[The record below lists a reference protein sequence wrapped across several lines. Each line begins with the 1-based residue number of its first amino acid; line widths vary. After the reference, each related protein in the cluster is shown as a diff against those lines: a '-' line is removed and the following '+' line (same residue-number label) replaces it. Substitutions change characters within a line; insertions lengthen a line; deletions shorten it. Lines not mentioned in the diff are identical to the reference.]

1 MITTLLLAALLAARA
16 AGLGGASSNA
26 EQGGAFGQAGASNDA
41 SGAFIQS
48 GAFRQAGASNVSNVL
63 PRVDAAT
70 GAILDIHDGTTI
82 KVGDTFWWYGASY
95 GGCREQADGCASL
108 DVGACGFQLNH
119 TVSAAFSTDLATW
132 TLVRDVLP
140 VAARP
145 AGILFSPWVAFSPA
159 TQKYVMWFNILPV
172 ADGKGQFDAAYYAV
186 ATASAPGGPFETVR
200 ANITGLAYSRLPDAP
215 SIFVDDD
222 GSGYVAFTHEDSHV
236 NSVQQLT
243 PDLLGPLPGGGVSAV
258 IGAGNNEGVFMFKRG
273 GTYYVGFGR
282 CCCFC
287 AAGSNVE
294 LFAAAAPLGPYTSL
308 GDVIAPAAW
317 GAQTG
322 AVFFTGVD
330 YVLYGDR
337 WQSAPDKIKAHDFSY
352 VAPLVWGTRPVIA
365 GGEFAQAAGD
375 EMVYWVAGAP
385 RAPTVKYMLDPFAC
399 EPCAGVDACG
409 SAVAVSAAFLAAL
422 PTSATNFSCANNLP
436 NASAPLPLA
445 HQDEVVIRWG

>member
-1 MITTLLLAALLAARA
+1 MITTPLLAALLAARA
-16 AGLGGASSNA
+16 AGLGGASSSSS
-26 EQGGAFGQAGASNDA
+26 QGGAFGQGGASNDA
-41 SGAFIQS
+41 SGSFVQS
-48 GAFRQAGASNVSNVL
+48 GALGQAGASNISNVL

-82 KVGDTFWWYGASY
+82 KVGDTVWWYGASY

-186 ATASAPGGPFETVR
+186 ATADAPGGPFETVR

-282 CCCFC
+282 CCC
-287 AAGSNVE
+287 VR
-294 LFAAAAPLGPYTSL
+294 LTRTTLR
-308 GDVIAPAAW
+308 PA
-317 GAQTG
+317 
-322 AVFFTGVD
+322 
-330 YVLYGDR
+330 
-337 WQSAPDKIKAHDFSY
+337 HC
-352 VAPLVWGTRPVIA
+352 TRNCDLNEPN
-365 GGEFAQAAGD
+365 
-375 EMVYWVAGAP
+375 
-385 RAPTVKYMLDPFAC
+385 PTLRTPHVP
-399 EPCAGVDACG
+399 
-409 SAVAVSAAFLAAL
+409 
-422 PTSATNFSCANNLP
+422 
-436 NASAPLPLA
+436 
-445 HQDEVVIRWG
+445 